1 MRTPLDPYSQEQREQ
16 LQALRQAA
24 FQSEGESLGS
34 GLSADRRRSLCARE
48 FRKLGFSNSNP
59 AQDLERV
66 PPGLLA
72 LDNML
77 YFSRHAPSAYS
88 RVSTWLGRWQG
99 PSGLSSAPIPFAFS
113 PTPVCAGKQQ
123 P

>member
-1 MRTPLDPYSQEQREQ
+1 MGT
-16 LQALRQAA
+16 
-24 FQSEGESLGS
+24 
-34 GLSADRRRSLCARE
+34 GLSADRRRSLCVRE

-88 RVSTWLGRWQG
+88 RVSNSWGRGMGQQLNFIRV
-99 PSGLSSAPIPFAFS
+99 SMEILLPFS
-113 PTPVCAGKQQ
+113 TPTASVRVGEQ
-123 P
+123 